1 MFGLFFRL
9 NFETIEL
16 YNMEI
21 MKLLFEWLMTGKL
34 SIIFDFFKEKNY
46 KLFEVDNAALPLM
59 LMSQFMKIFKQNSKK
74 LPPIKSVS
82 IQIVKI

>member
-1 MFGLFFRL
+1 MLLIDNTCNGVCLFGLFFGL

-21 MKLLFEWLMTGKL
+21 MKLLFEWLIMGKL

-46 KLFEVDNAALPLM
+46 K
-59 LMSQFMKIFKQNSKK
+59 
-74 LPPIKSVS
+74 
-82 IQIVKI
+82 